1 MSDLDVSPTP
11 QGELQLKLIA
21 MPSDTNFDGDIFGG
35 WLVSKM
41 DLAGSML
48 AKQMAQGRIATVAM
62 ESMSFLSPV
71 KVGDSLSFYVDT
83 LAKGRS
89 SMTLAVEVWN
99 NSAADIESAKVTDG
113 VFVFVAIDHD
123 GRTRLID

>member
-83 LAKGRS
+83 LSKGRS

-113 VFVFVAIDHD
+113 VFVFVAIDQD

>member
-35 WLVSKM
+35 WLVSNM

-99 NSAADIESAKVTDG
+99 NSAADIETAKVTDG
-113 VFVFVAIDHD
+113 VLVFVAIDHE
-123 GRTRLID
+123 GRTRLND

>member
-99 NSAADIESAKVTDG
+99 NSAADIETAKVTDG
-113 VFVFVAIDHD
+113 VFVFVAIDHE